1 MNNNPL
7 LQATGLP
14 AFAHIPPE
22 HVEPAVLETI
32 ESSRAELEQ
41 LIETASQSAA
51 DFEALILPLE
61 ALGDRLHRVW
71 APVRHLQS
79 VANAPEL
86 RAAYDAC
93 LPALSRYATELGHNQ
108 RLYQLYQRL
117 STEQAARQKG
127 VREGGER
134 LLQLAIRDFTLAG
147 VHLPEEQKARFKAVM
162 EELAQTEALFE
173 HNVLDSAA
181 AWSLHISDAER
192 LKGVPAHVV
201 EAAAELARESGK
213 EGWIL
218 QLDQPTYVDV
228 VTHADDRELR
238 QQLYRAWS
246 TRASDQADYSP
257 DNDNSA
263 VMERILALRHEAAQI
278 VGYAD
283 YADYSLATKM
293 AKSADEVRTFLMDL
307 VAHSRAAAQRELA
320 ELEAFAGFSLEPWD
334 IAYYSEKLRH
344 QKYAISDEELRPF
357 FPLPRVMAGLFGVLE
372 KLYGLRI
379 APVDGIETWDQ
390 NAAYYQ
396 LSGPD
401 GKPVGGF
408 YVDFFARSTKR
419 AGAWMDQC
427 LNRSRDDGQLQIPVA
442 HLVCNYTRPTGDR
455 PSLLTHDDVVTL
467 FHEMGHVLHH
477 LLTRIDY
484 PSVAGINGV
493 PWDAVE
499 LPSQFMETF
508 AWEPEV
514 VALCSGHYQTG
525 EPLPATIL
533 KNLRES
539 KNFQAGLDLLR
550 QVEFAL
556 FDMRIHTGPAAAD
569 SARIA
574 SILREVRAE
583 VAVIRYPE
591 WNRLAH
597 AFTHI
602 FGGGYAAGYYSYKW
616 AEVLAADAFA
626 AFEEGGL
633 FNADLAQRFRQNIL
647 EIGGSRDIAEAF
659 IAFRGRPA
667 HVDALLKQTG
677 ITQTGITV

>member
-1 MNNNPL
+1 
-7 LQATGLP
+7 LQETGLP
-14 AFAHIPPE
+14 AFAHIRPE
-22 HVEPAVLETI
+22 HIEPAVLETI
-32 ESSRAELEQ
+32 EASRAELEQ
-41 LIETASQSAA
+41 LIETASQSGP
-51 DFEALILPLE
+51 DFDAVILPLE

-71 APVRHLQS
+71 SPVRHLQS

-93 LPALSRYATELGHNQ
+93 LPALSRHATELGHNQ

-117 STEQAARQKG
+117 STDRAAHRNG
-127 VREGGER
+127 VREGGAR
-134 LLQLAIRDFTLAG
+134 LLELAIRDFMLAG
-147 VHLPEEQKARFKAVM
+147 VHLPEEQKARFKAIM
-162 EELAQTEALFE
+162 EELAQTEAVFE

-181 AWSLHISDAER
+181 AWSLHISDPAR
-192 LKGVPAHVV
+192 LKGVPAHVL
-201 EAAAELARESGK
+201 EAAAEHAREAGK
-213 EGWIL
+213 DGWIL

-228 VTHADDRELR
+228 VTHADNRELR
-238 QQLYRAWS
+238 QQIYRAWV

-257 DNDNSA
+257 DQDNST

-283 YADYSLATKM
+283 FADYSLATKM
-293 AKSADEVRTFLMDL
+293 AKSADEVRAFLVDL

-320 ELEAFAGFSLEPWD
+320 ELEAFAGLALEPWD
-334 IAYYSEKLRH
+334 IAWYSEKLRH
-344 QKYAISDEELRPF
+344 RKYAISDEELRPF
-357 FPLPRVMAGLFGVLE
+357 FPLPRVMSGLFGVLE

-379 APVDGIETWDQ
+379 SQVEGIETWDQ

-396 LSGPD
+396 LSGAD
-401 GKPVGGF
+401 GRPVGGF
-408 YVDFFARSTKR
+408 YVDFYARSTKR

-427 LNRSRDDGQLQIPVA
+427 LNRSRDDGQVQIPVA
-442 HLVCNYTRPTGDR
+442 HLVCNYSRPSADR
-455 PSLLTHDDVVTL
+455 PSLLTHDEVVTL

-484 PSVAGINGV
+484 PSVSGINGV

-514 VALCSGHYQTG
+514 VALCSAHYQTG

-533 KNLRES
+533 KSLRES
-539 KNFQAGLDLLR
+539 KNFQAGLDLVR

-556 FDMRIHTGPAAAD
+556 FDMRIHSGPEPAD

-574 SILREVRAE
+574 EILREVRTE

-633 FNADLAQRFRQNIL
+633 FNAELARRFRENIL
-647 EIGGSRDIAEAF
+647 EVGGSRDIAEAF

-677 ITQTGITV
+677 ITA

>member
-1 MNNNPL
+1 LNQNPL
-7 LQATGLP
+7 LQADGLP
-14 AFAHIPPE
+14 AFAHIRPE
-22 HVEPAVLETI
+22 HIEPAVLETI
-32 ESSRAELEQ
+32 EASRSELER
-41 LIETASQSAA
+41 LIETASQSDP
-51 DFEALILPLE
+51 DFDAVILPLE

-117 STEQAARQKG
+117 GADKAAQRNG
-127 VREGGER
+127 VREGAER
-134 LLQLAIRDFTLAG
+134 LVELAIRDFTLAG

-162 EELAQTEALFE
+162 EELAQTEAAFE

-181 AWSLHISDAER
+181 AWSLHIVDADR
-192 LKGVPAHVV
+192 LKGLPAHVI

-228 VTHADDRELR
+228 VTHADDRILR
-238 QQLYRAWS
+238 QQLYRAWV

-257 DNDNSA
+257 DQDNSA
-263 VMERILALRHEAAQI
+263 VMERILALRHEAARI

-307 VAHSRAAAQRELA
+307 VAHSKAAAKRELA
-320 ELEAFAGFSLEPWD
+320 ELEAFAGISLEPWD
-334 IAYYSEKLRH
+334 IAWYSEKLRH
-344 QKYAISDEELRPF
+344 RKYAISDEELRPF
-357 FPLPRVMAGLFGVLE
+357 FPLPRVMSGLFSVVE

-379 APVDGIETWDQ
+379 SQVDGIETWDQ

-396 LSGPD
+396 LTGPD
-401 GKPVGGF
+401 DQPVGGF
-408 YVDFFARSTKR
+408 YVDFYARSNKR

-427 LNRSRDDGQLQIPVA
+427 LNRSREHGQLQIPVA
-442 HLVCNYTRPTGDR
+442 HLVCNYSRPSGDR

-484 PSVAGINGV
+484 ISVSGINGV

-514 VALCSGHYQTG
+514 VELCSGHYQTG
-525 EPLPATIL
+525 EPLPAAVL
-533 KNLRES
+533 KSLRES
-539 KNFQAGLDLLR
+539 KNFQAGLDLVR
-550 QVEFAL
+550 QIEFAL
-556 FDMRIHTGPAAAD
+556 FDMRIHGGPEPAD

-574 SILREVRAE
+574 AILREVRAE
-583 VAVIRYPE
+583 VAAIRHPE
-591 WNRLAH
+591 WNRFAH

-633 FNADLAQRFRQNIL
+633 FNAELARRFRQNIL

-677 ITQTGITV
+677 IVA

>member
-7 LQATGLP
+7 LQETGLP
-14 AFAHIPPE
+14 AFAHILAE

-32 ESSRAELEQ
+32 EASQAELEK
-41 LIETASQSAA
+41 LIEAASQSDP
-51 DFEALILPLE
+51 DFEAVVLPLE

-71 APVRHLQS
+71 SPVRHLQS

-108 RLYQLYQRL
+108 RLYRLYQRL
-117 STEQAARQKG
+117 SESKAAQRDG
-127 VREGGER
+127 VREGGAR
-134 LLQLAIRDFTLAG
+134 LLELAIRDFTLAG
-147 VHLPEEQKARFKAVM
+147 VHLPEDQKARFKVIM
-162 EELAQTEALFE
+162 EELAQTEAAFE

-192 LKGVPAHVV
+192 VKGIPEHVL
-201 EAAAELARESGK
+201 EPAAALAQEPAK
-213 EGWIL
+213 AGWIL

-238 QQLYRAWS
+238 QQVYRAWV
-246 TRASDQADYSP
+246 TRASDKADYSP

-263 VMERILALRHEAAQI
+263 VMERILALRHESAQI

-283 YADYSLATKM
+283 FADYSLATKM
-293 AKSADEVRTFLMDL
+293 AKSADEVRTFLLDL
-307 VAHSRAAAQRELA
+307 VAHSRAAAKRELA
-320 ELEAFAGFSLEPWD
+320 ELETFAGFSLEPWD

-357 FPLPRVMAGLFGVLE
+357 FPLPRVMSGLFSVLE

-379 APVDGIETWDQ
+379 SRVDGIETWDQ

-396 LSGPD
+396 LT
-401 GKPVGGF
+401 GKDDQPVGGF
-408 YVDFFARSTKR
+408 YVDFFARSNKR

-427 LNRSRDDGQLQIPVA
+427 LNRGREHGQLQVPVA
-442 HLVCNYTRPTGDR
+442 HLVCNYARPSGDR

-514 VALCSGHYQTG
+514 VALCSAHYQTG
-525 EPLPATIL
+525 EPLPASVL
-533 KNLRES
+533 KSLRES
-539 KNFQAGLDLLR
+539 KNFQAGLDLVR
-550 QVEFAL
+550 QIEFAL
-556 FDMRIHTGPAAAD
+556 FDMRIHTGPEPAD
-569 SARIA
+569 GARIA
-574 SILREVRAE
+574 EILREVRAE
-583 VAVIRYPE
+583 VAAIRHPE
-591 WNRLAH
+591 WNRFAH

-633 FNADLAQRFRQNIL
+633 FNTDLARRFRENIL
-647 EIGGSRDIAEAF
+647 EVGGSRDIAEAF

-677 ITQTGITV
+677 ITA

>member
-1 MNNNPL
+1 
-7 LQATGLP
+7 
-14 AFAHIPPE
+14 
-22 HVEPAVLETI
+22 
-32 ESSRAELEQ
+32 
-41 LIETASQSAA
+41 
-51 DFEALILPLE
+51 
-61 ALGDRLHRVW
+61 
-71 APVRHLQS
+71 
-79 VANAPEL
+79 
-86 RAAYDAC
+86 
-93 LPALSRYATELGHNQ
+93 
-108 RLYQLYQRL
+108 
-117 STEQAARQKG
+117 
-127 VREGGER
+127 
-134 LLQLAIRDFTLAG
+134 
-147 VHLPEEQKARFKAVM
+147 
-162 EELAQTEALFE
+162 
-173 HNVLDSAA
+173 
-181 AWSLHISDAER
+181 
-192 LKGVPAHVV
+192 
-201 EAAAELARESGK
+201 
-213 EGWIL
+213 
-218 QLDQPTYVDV
+218 VDV

-238 QQLYRAWS
+238 QQIYRAWV

-257 DNDNSA
+257 DKDNSA
-263 VMERILALRHEAAQI
+263 VMERILALRHEAAQM

-283 YADYSLATKM
+283 FADYSLATKM
-293 AKSADEVRTFLMDL
+293 AKSADEVRAFLVDL

-320 ELEAFAGFSLEPWD
+320 ELEAFAGLALEPWD
-334 IAYYSEKLRH
+334 IAWYSEKLRH
-344 QKYAISDEELRPF
+344 RKYAISDEELRPF
-357 FPLPRVMAGLFGVLE
+357 FPLPRVMSGLFGVLE

-379 APVDGIETWDQ
+379 SQVEGIETWDQ

-396 LSGPD
+396 LSGAD
-401 GKPVGGF
+401 GRPVGGF
-408 YVDFFARSTKR
+408 YVDFYARSTKR

-427 LNRSRDDGQLQIPVA
+427 LNRSRDDGQVQIPVA
-442 HLVCNYTRPTGDR
+442 HLVCNYSRPSADR
-455 PSLLTHDDVVTL
+455 PSLLTHDEVVTL

-484 PSVAGINGV
+484 PSVSGINGV

-514 VALCSGHYQTG
+514 VALCSAHYQTG

-533 KNLRES
+533 KSLRES
-539 KNFQAGLDLLR
+539 KNFQAGLDLVR

-556 FDMRIHTGPAAAD
+556 FDMRIHSGPEPAD

-574 SILREVRAE
+574 EILREVRTE

-633 FNADLAQRFRQNIL
+633 FNAELAQRFRQNIL

-677 ITQTGITV
+677 ITA

>member
-1 MNNNPL
+1 LNNNPL

-14 AFAHIPPE
+14 AFAHIRPE
-22 HVEPAVLETI
+22 HIESAVLETI
-32 ESSRAELEQ
+32 AASRAELEG
-41 LIETASQSAA
+41 LIETASRSEP

-61 ALGDRLHRVW
+61 ALGERLHRVW

-93 LPALSRYATELGHNQ
+93 LPALSRYATEIGHNQ
-108 RLYQLYQRL
+108 RLYQLYQQL
-117 STEQAARQKG
+117 DASKAAQKTG
-127 VREGGER
+127 VREGGAR
-134 LLQLAIRDFTLAG
+134 LLELAIRDFTLAG
-147 VHLPEEQKARFKAVM
+147 VHLPEEQKTRFKAVM

-192 LKGVPAHVV
+192 LKGVPAHVL
-201 EAAAELARESGK
+201 EAAAEQARESGK

-238 QQLYRAWS
+238 QQIYRAWV

-257 DNDNSA
+257 DKDNSA
-263 VMERILALRHEAAQI
+263 VMERILALRHEAAQM

-283 YADYSLATKM
+283 FADYSLATKM
-293 AKSADEVRTFLMDL
+293 AKSADEVRAFLMDL
-307 VAHSRAAAQRELA
+307 VAHSRAAAKRELA
-320 ELEAFAGFSLEPWD
+320 ELEAFAGLSLEPWD
-334 IAYYSEKLRH
+334 IAWYSEKLRH
-344 QKYAISDEELRPF
+344 RKYAISDEALRPF
-357 FPLPRVMAGLFGVLE
+357 FPLPRVMAGLFSVLE

-396 LSGPD
+396 LSGTD
-401 GKPVGGF
+401 GRPVGGF
-408 YVDFFARSTKR
+408 YVDFYARSTKR

-427 LNRSRDDGQLQIPVA
+427 LNRSRDDGQVQIPVA
-442 HLVCNYTRPTGDR
+442 HLVCNYSRPSADR
-455 PSLLTHDDVVTL
+455 PSLLTHDEVVTL

-484 PSVAGINGV
+484 PSVSGINGV

-514 VALCSGHYQTG
+514 VALCSAHYQTG

-533 KNLRES
+533 KSLRES

-556 FDMRIHTGPAAAD
+556 FDMRIHTGPEPAD

-574 SILREVRAE
+574 EILREVRAE

-633 FNADLAQRFRQNIL
+633 FNAELAQRFRQNIL

-677 ITQTGITV
+677 ITA

>member
-1 MNNNPL
+1 
-7 LQATGLP
+7 
-14 AFAHIPPE
+14 
-22 HVEPAVLETI
+22 VLETI
-32 ESSRAELEQ
+32 AASRAELEG
-41 LIETASQSAA
+41 LIETASRSEP

-61 ALGDRLHRVW
+61 ALGERLHRVW

-93 LPALSRYATELGHNQ
+93 LPALSRYATEIGHNQ

-117 STEQAARQKG
+117 DASKAAQKTG
-127 VREGGER
+127 VREGGAR
-134 LLQLAIRDFTLAG
+134 LLELAIRDFTLAG
-147 VHLPEEQKARFKAVM
+147 VHLPEEQKTRFKAVM

-192 LKGVPAHVV
+192 LKGVPAHVL
-201 EAAAELARESGK
+201 EAAAEQAQESGK

-238 QQLYRAWS
+238 QQIYRAWV

-257 DNDNSA
+257 DKDNSA

-283 YADYSLATKM
+283 FADYSLATKM
-293 AKSADEVRTFLMDL
+293 AKSADEVRAFLVDL

-320 ELEAFAGFSLEPWD
+320 ELEAFAGLALEPWD
-334 IAYYSEKLRH
+334 IAWYSEKLRH
-344 QKYAISDEELRPF
+344 RKYAISDEELRPF
-357 FPLPRVMAGLFGVLE
+357 FPLPRVMSGLFGVLE

-379 APVDGIETWDQ
+379 SQVEGIETWDQ

-396 LSGPD
+396 LSGAD
-401 GKPVGGF
+401 GRPVGGF
-408 YVDFFARSTKR
+408 YVDFYARSTKR

-427 LNRSRDDGQLQIPVA
+427 LNRSRDDGQVQIPVA
-442 HLVCNYTRPTGDR
+442 HLVCNYSRPSADR
-455 PSLLTHDDVVTL
+455 PSLLTHDEVVTL

-484 PSVAGINGV
+484 PSVSGINGV

-514 VALCSGHYQTG
+514 VALCSAHYQTG

-533 KNLRES
+533 KSLRES
-539 KNFQAGLDLLR
+539 KNFQAGLDLVR

-556 FDMRIHTGPAAAD
+556 FDMRIHSGPEPAD

-574 SILREVRAE
+574 EILREVRTE

-633 FNADLAQRFRQNIL
+633 FNAELAQRFRQNIL

-677 ITQTGITV
+677 ITA

>member
-7 LQATGLP
+7 LQETGMP
-14 AFAHIPPE
+14 AFAHIEPR
-22 HVEPAVLETI
+22 HIEPAVVETI
-32 ESSRAELEQ
+32 ETNRTQLEQ
-41 LIETASQSAA
+41 LLRTADQAEPG
-51 DFEALILPLE
+51 FEAVVLPLE
-61 ALGDRLHRVW
+61 AIGERLHRVW
-71 APVRHLQS
+71 SPVRHLQS
-79 VANAPEL
+79 VANMPEL

-108 RLYQLYQRL
+108 RLYSLYQRL
-117 STEQAARQKG
+117 QASHAAEQPG

-134 LLQLAIRDFTLAG
+134 LLELAIRDFTLAG
-147 VHLPEEQKARFKAVM
+147 VHLPEEQKARFKAIM
-162 EELAQTEALFE
+162 EELAQAEASFE

-181 AWSLHISDAER
+181 AWSLHLSDAEQVS
-192 LKGVPAHVV
+192 GIPAHVL
-201 EAAAELARESGK
+201 EPAALLAQESGRT
-213 EGWIL
+213 GWIL
-218 QLDQPTYVDV
+218 RLDQPTYVDV

-238 QQLYRAWS
+238 QKIYRTWV

-257 DNDNSA
+257 DSDNSA

-278 VGYAD
+278 VGYAN

-293 AKSADEVRTFLMDL
+293 AKSADEVRDFLLDL
-307 VAHSRAAAQRELA
+307 VAHSRAAARRELA
-320 ELEAFAGFSLEPWD
+320 ELETFAGFSLEPWD

-344 QKYAISDEELRPF
+344 RKYAISDEELRPF
-357 FPLPRVMAGLFGVLE
+357 FPLPRVMAGLFSVLE

-379 APVDGIETWDQ
+379 SPVNGVETWDQ

-396 LSGPD
+396 LSSAD

-427 LNRSRDDGQLQIPVA
+427 LNRIRHDGQLQLPVA
-442 HLVCNYTRPTGDR
+442 HLVCNYARPSGDR
-455 PSLLTHDDVVTL
+455 PSLLTHDEVVTL

-499 LPSQFMETF
+499 LPSQFMEAF

-514 VALCSGHYQTG
+514 VALCSAHYQTG
-525 EPLPATIL
+525 EPLPAATL
-533 KNLRES
+533 KSLRES
-539 KNFQAGLDLLR
+539 RNFQAGLDLVR
-550 QVEFAL
+550 QIEFAL
-556 FDMRIHTGPAAAD
+556 FDMRIHTGQEPAD

-574 SILREVRAE
+574 AILREVRAE
-583 VAVIRYPE
+583 VAVIRHPE
-591 WNRLAH
+591 WNRFAH

-633 FNADLAQRFRQNIL
+633 FNAELATRFRQNIL
-647 EIGGSRDIAEAF
+647 EVGGSQDIAEAF
-659 IAFRGRPA
+659 VAFRGRPA

-677 ITQTGITV
+677 ITQAGDTA

>member
-14 AFAHIPPE
+14 AFAHIRPE

-419 AGAWMDQC
+419 VGAWMDQC

-455 PSLLTHDDVVTL
+455 PSLLTHDEVVTL

>member
-1 MNNNPL
+1 LNDNPL

-14 AFAHIPPE
+14 AFTHIRPE

-32 ESSRAELEQ
+32 ETSRTELER
-41 LIETASQSAA
+41 LIDTASQSAP

-86 RAAYDAC
+86 REAYDAC

-108 RLYQLYQRL
+108 RLYELYQRL
-117 STEQAARQKG
+117 SADKAAQGKG
-127 VREGGER
+127 VREGGAR
-134 LLQLAIRDFTLAG
+134 LLALAIRDFTLAG

-181 AWSLHISDAER
+181 AWSLHISDPER
-192 LKGVPAHVV
+192 LKGVPAHVLEV
-201 EAAAELARESGK
+201 AAEMAREAGK

-218 QLDQPTYVDV
+218 PLDQPTYVDV

-263 VMERILALRHEAAQI
+263 VFERILALRHEAAQI

-283 YADYSLATKM
+283 YADYSLATRM
-293 AKSADEVRTFLMDL
+293 AKSADEVRAFLMDL
-307 VAHSRAAAQRELA
+307 VAHSRAAAKRELA

-344 QKYAISDEELRPF
+344 RKYAISDEELRPF
-357 FPLPRVMAGLFGVLE
+357 FPLPRVMSGLFSVLE

-379 APVDGIETWDQ
+379 VPVDGIETWDQ

-396 LSGPD
+396 LSGAD
-401 GKPVGGF
+401 GRPVGGF
-408 YVDFFARSTKR
+408 YVDFYARSTKR

-427 LNRSRDDGQLQIPVA
+427 LNRSRGDGQLQIPVA
-442 HLVCNYTRPTGDR
+442 HLVCNYTRPSADR
-455 PSLLTHDDVVTL
+455 PSLLTHDEVVTL

-484 PSVAGINGV
+484 PSVSGINGV

-514 VALCSGHYQTG
+514 VALCSAHYQTG

-533 KNLRES
+533 RNLRES

-556 FDMRIHTGPAAAD
+556 FDMRIHTGAEPAD
-569 SARIA
+569 GARVA
-574 SILREVRAE
+574 QILREVRAE
-583 VAVIRYPE
+583 VAVVRYPE
-591 WNRLAH
+591 WHRLAH

-633 FNADLAQRFRQNIL
+633 FNAELAQRFRQNIL
-647 EIGGSRDIAEAF
+647 EIGGSRDIGEAF

-677 ITQTGITV
+677 ISA

>member
-7 LQATGLP
+7 LQETGLP
-14 AFAHIPPE
+14 AFAHILAE

-32 ESSRAELEQ
+32 EASQAELEK
-41 LIETASQSAA
+41 LIEAAGQSDP
-51 DFEALILPLE
+51 DFEAVVLPLE

-71 APVRHLQS
+71 SPVRHLQS

-108 RLYQLYQRL
+108 RLYRLYQRL
-117 STEQAARQKG
+117 SESKAAQRDG
-127 VREGGER
+127 VREGGAR
-134 LLQLAIRDFTLAG
+134 LLELAIRDFTLAG
-147 VHLPEEQKARFKAVM
+147 VHLPEDQKARFKVIM
-162 EELAQTEALFE
+162 EELAQTEAAFE

-192 LKGVPAHVV
+192 VKGIPEHVL
-201 EAAAELARESGK
+201 EPAAALAQEPAK
-213 EGWIL
+213 AGWIL

-238 QQLYRAWS
+238 QQVYRAWV
-246 TRASDQADYSP
+246 TRASDKADYSP

-263 VMERILALRHEAAQI
+263 VMERILALRHESAQI

-283 YADYSLATKM
+283 FADYSLATKM
-293 AKSADEVRTFLMDL
+293 AKSADEVRTFLLDL
-307 VAHSRAAAQRELA
+307 VAHSRAAAKRELA
-320 ELEAFAGFSLEPWD
+320 ELETFAGFSLEPWD

-357 FPLPRVMAGLFGVLE
+357 FPLPRVMSGLFSVLE

-379 APVDGIETWDQ
+379 SRVDGIETWDQ

-396 LSGPD
+396 LT
-401 GKPVGGF
+401 GKDDQPVGGF
-408 YVDFFARSTKR
+408 YVDFFARSNKR

-427 LNRSRDDGQLQIPVA
+427 LNRGREHGQLQVPVA
-442 HLVCNYTRPTGDR
+442 HLVCNYARPSGDR

-514 VALCSGHYQTG
+514 VALCSAHYQTG
-525 EPLPATIL
+525 EPLPASVL
-533 KNLRES
+533 KSLRES
-539 KNFQAGLDLLR
+539 KNFQAGLDLVR
-550 QVEFAL
+550 QIEFAL
-556 FDMRIHTGPAAAD
+556 FDMRIHTGPEPAD
-569 SARIA
+569 GARIA
-574 SILREVRAE
+574 EILRETRAE
-583 VAVIRYPE
+583 VAAIRHPE
-591 WNRLAH
+591 WNRFAH

-633 FNADLAQRFRQNIL
+633 FNTDLARRFRENIL
-647 EIGGSRDIAEAF
+647 EVGGSRDIAEAF

-677 ITQTGITV
+677 ITA

>member
-1 MNNNPL
+1 LNNNPL

-14 AFAHIPPE
+14 AFAHIRPE

-32 ESSRAELEQ
+32 EASRAELEQ
-41 LIETASQSAA
+41 LIEAASQSAP

-117 STEQAARQKG
+117 STDKAAKQKG
-127 VREGGER
+127 ASEGGER
-134 LLQLAIRDFTLAG
+134 LLELAIRDFTLAG
-147 VHLPEEQKARFKAVM
+147 VHLPEEQKARFKAIM

-192 LKGVPAHVV
+192 LKGIPEHVL
-201 EAAAELARESGK
+201 EAAAELARESGQN
-213 EGWIL
+213 GWIL
-218 QLDQPTYVDV
+218 RLDQPTYVDV

-238 QQLYRAWS
+238 QQIYRAWS

-263 VMERILALRHEAAQI
+263 VIERILALRHEAAQI
-278 VGYAD
+278 VGYAN

-307 VAHSRAAAQRELA
+307 VAHSRAAARRELA
-320 ELEAFAGFSLEPWD
+320 ELEAFAGFGLEPWD

-344 QKYAISDEELRPF
+344 RKYAISDEELRPF
-357 FPLPRVMAGLFGVLE
+357 FPLPRVMSGLFSVLE
-372 KLYGLRI
+372 KLYGLRV
-379 APVDGIETWDQ
+379 APVEGIETWDQ

-427 LNRSRDDGQLQIPVA
+427 LNRSREGGQLQIPVA
-442 HLVCNYTRPTGDR
+442 HLVCNYSRPTGDR

-514 VALCSGHYQTG
+514 VALCSAHYQTG

-533 KNLRES
+533 KSLRES

-556 FDMRIHTGPAAAD
+556 FDMRIHGGAEPAD
-569 SARIA
+569 GARVTA
-574 SILREVRAE
+574 ILREVRAD

-633 FNADLAQRFRQNIL
+633 FNAELAQRFRQNIL
-647 EIGGSRDIAEAF
+647 EVGGSRDIAEAF

-667 HVDALLKQTG
+667 HVNALLKQTG
-677 ITQTGITV
+677 ITA

>member
-1 MNNNPL
+1 MNTNPL
-7 LQATGLP
+7 LLESGLP
-14 AFAHIPPE
+14 AFADIRPE
-22 HVEPAVLETI
+22 HIEPAVLETI
-32 ESSRAELEQ
+32 EANRAELEQ
-41 LIETASQSAA
+41 LLAAAAQAEPDFSAV
-51 DFEALILPLE
+51 IPPLE
-61 ALGDRLHRVW
+61 RLGDRLHRVW
-71 APVRHLQS
+71 SPVRHLQS

-86 RAAYDAC
+86 RSAYDAC

-108 RLYQLYQRL
+108 QLYQLYQRL
-117 STEQAARQKG
+117 SERKAGQEAG
-127 VREGGER
+127 EGGER
-134 LLQLAIRDFTLAG
+134 LLELAIRDFKLAG
-147 VHLPEEQKARFKAVM
+147 VHLPEDRKARFKSIM
-162 EELAQTEALFE
+162 EELAQTEAAFE

-181 AWSLHISDAER
+181 AWSLHVTDAER
-192 LKGVPAHVV
+192 VKGVPAHVL
-201 EAAAELARESGK
+201 EPAAALARESGK
-213 EGWIL
+213 SGWVL
-218 QLDQPTYVDV
+218 LLDQPTYVDV

-257 DNDNSA
+257 GHDNSA

-283 YADYSLATKM
+283 FADYSLATRM
-293 AKSADEVRTFLMDL
+293 AKSADEVRSFLMDL
-307 VAHSRAAAQRELA
+307 VAHSRTAAKRELA
-320 ELEAFAGFSLEPWD
+320 ELESLAGFSLEPWD

-344 QKYAISDEELRPF
+344 RKYAISDEELRPF
-357 FPLPRVMAGLFGVLE
+357 FPLPRVMSGLFGVLE

-379 APVDGIETWDQ
+379 SPVDGIETWDR

-396 LSGPD
+396 LTGKD
-401 GKPVGGF
+401 GQPVGGF
-408 YVDFFARSTKR
+408 YVDFFARSNKR

-427 LNRSRDDGQLQIPVA
+427 LNRGRDQGQLQIPVA
-442 HLVCNYTRPTGDR
+442 HLVCNYSRPSGDC

-484 PSVAGINGV
+484 PSVSGINGV

-525 EPLPATIL
+525 EPLPAKIL
-533 KNLRES
+533 KSLRES
-539 KNFQAGLDLLR
+539 RNFQAGLQLLR
-550 QVEFAL
+550 QAEFAL
-556 FDMRIHTGPAAAD
+556 FDMRIHTGPTPPD
-569 SARIA
+569 GARIA
-574 SILREVRAE
+574 EILREVRAE
-583 VAVIRYPE
+583 VAVVRYPE
-591 WNRLAH
+591 WHRFAH

-633 FNADLAQRFRQNIL
+633 FDTGLAQRFRENIL
-647 EIGGSRDIAEAF
+647 EIGGSRDIGEAF

-667 HVDALLKQTG
+667 HVDALLKQSG
-677 ITQTGITV
+677 ITA